1 MQRGGATL
9 SLKMIEWLSHIPR
22 LELAE
27 PWWLL
32 FLLVLALAAWL
43 RERLQDKSP
52 AILFPGLE
60 RLKASGFEARRWLTV
75 VPQWLRGSAV
85 VFCVLAL
92 TGPRLLI
99 RQSEA
104 EARGIDVML
113 ALDISESMLQ
123 KDFAGK
129 SRLDAARE
137 VARNFVLRRS
147 NDRMGL
153 VVFRGKGYT
162 QCPLTLDHEV
172 LAMLLDHLSPKVIQD
187 DGTAIGTAILIA
199 VNRLKASE
207 SSHKV
212 IILVTDGENNA
223 GDVSPA
229 NAAGLAAR
237 NGIRIYAIN
246 AGVITTEDRMDL
258 SGESGSHTLRDEES
272 LQGMARTTGGGYF
285 RVDDQAGFD
294 KTISAIDRQEKS
306 RYAGAVIEHRAGLFF
321 FLLLVAVV
329 LLLLEVMLSN
339 TRLLRIP

>member
-1 MQRGGATL
+1 MP
-9 SLKMIEWLSHIPR
+9 EWLSHIPR

-32 FLLVLALAAWL
+32 LLPVLAVAAWL
-43 RERLQDKSP
+43 KERLQDKSP

-60 RLKASGFEARRWLTV
+60 RLKASGFEARQWVTV

-92 TGPRLLI
+92 TGPRLLV

-137 VARNFVLRRS
+137 VAHNFVLRRS

-199 VNRLKASE
+199 VNRLKVSE
-207 SSHKV
+207 SSNKV

-223 GDVSPA
+223 GEVGPA
-229 NAAGLAAR
+229 TAAGLAAR

-246 AGVITTEDRMDL
+246 AGFKTVEGRQDVA
-258 SGESGSHTLRDEES
+258 GERGGDPLRDEES
-272 LQGMARTTGGGYF
+272 LQGIARTTGGGYF
-285 RVDDQAGFD
+285 RVDDPAGFD
-294 KTISAIDRQEKS
+294 KTISTIDRQEKS
-306 RYAGAVIEHRAGLFF
+306 RHAGPVMEHRSGLFF
-321 FLLLVAVV
+321 FFLLAAVL

-339 TRLLRIP
+339 TRLLRVP

>member
-1 MQRGGATL
+1 MP
-9 SLKMIEWLSHIPR
+9 EWLSHIPR

-32 FLLVLALAAWL
+32 LLPLLAVAPWL
-43 RERLQDKSP
+43 KERLQDKSP

-75 VPQWLRGSAV
+75 LPQWLRGSAV

-129 SRLDAARE
+129 SRLVAARE

-199 VNRLKASE
+199 VNRLKVSE
-207 SSHKV
+207 SSNKV

-223 GDVSPA
+223 GEVGPA
-229 NAAGLAAR
+229 TAAGLAAR

-246 AGVITTEDRMDL
+246 AGFKTAEGRQNVA
-258 SGESGSHTLRDEES
+258 GESGGDPLRDEES
-272 LQGMARTTGGGYF
+272 LQGIARTTGGGYF
-285 RVDDQAGFD
+285 RVDDPAGFD
-294 KTISAIDRQEKS
+294 KTISTIDRQEKS
-306 RYAGAVIEHRAGLFF
+306 RHAGPVMEHRSRLFFF
-321 FLLLVAVV
+321 FLLAAVV

-339 TRLLRIP
+339 TRLLRVP

>member
-1 MQRGGATL
+1 MP
-9 SLKMIEWLSHIPR
+9 EWLSQIPR
-22 LELAE
+22 FELAE

-32 FLLVLALAAWL
+32 LLPVLALAAWL
-43 RERLQDKSP
+43 KTRLRDKSP

-60 RLKASGFEARRWLTV
+60 RLKASGFEVHRLLSV
-75 VPQWLRGSAV
+75 LPQWLRWSALV
-85 VFCVLAL
+85 LCVLAL
-92 TGPRLLI
+92 SGPRLLFQ
-99 RQSEA
+99 QSEA

-113 ALDISESMLQ
+113 VLDISQSMLQ
-123 KDFAGK
+123 KDFAGQ
-129 SRLDAARE
+129 SRLDAARQ

-187 DGTAIGTAILIA
+187 DGTAIGMAILIA
-199 VNRLKASE
+199 VNRLKVSE

-212 IILVTDGENNA
+212 IILVTDGENNT
-223 GDVSPA
+223 GEVGPST
-229 NAAGLAAR
+229 AAVLAAR

-246 AGVITTEDRMDL
+246 AGFKTAADRLDL
-258 SGESGSHTLRDEES
+258 SGERSSNRVRDEES
-272 LQGMARTTGGGYF
+272 LQGIALATGGRYF
-285 RVDDQAGFD
+285 RVDDQAEFD

-306 RYAGAVIEHRAGLFF
+306 RHAGPVMEHHSGLFF
-321 FLLLVAVV
+321 FLLLVAVI
-329 LLLLEVMLSN
+329 LLLFEVMLSN